1 MKEYFAYTRVSTVR
15 QGEKGVSLQ
24 EQRDAIERYAA
35 REGLVIKAWFE
46 ERVTAAKQGRP
57 VFTDMLK
64 RLRRAKASGLLVHKI
79 DRSARNLRDWV
90 ALGELSDAGVDVC
103 FVTESLDLSSRSGRL
118 SADIQAVVA
127 ADYIRNLREEA
138 RKGFYGRLKQGI
150 YPLAAPIGYLD
161 NGGGKAK
168 TPDPERAPHIRAAFE
183 LYATGNY
190 TLAGLTETMAARGLR
205 SRTGVAVSFKRWS
218 DIFNNPFYMG
228 IIRLETTQETFQG
241 VHEPLISPALYDRVQ
256 EILKRRMGT
265 RVRQPGHVFRRLVR
279 CSTCGLSVIPERQKS
294 RVYYRCHSKACQ
306 RVSIREDRI
315 DAFLSRKL
323 KALQLPNDVVVEVE
337 KELANHCQDWERETQ
352 DLLASLRMRRD
363 AVTARRDRLTD
374 AMIDGVIGKD
384 EHNERRSKLI
394 RDLNRIDTEIRCLNE
409 NQSEFKSRIDKNFD
423 LWKTVYLSYRNA
435 CPADKRAFVIDL
447 TSNFTLIGK
456 KLDVTLSEPL
466 LSFENAVEFRDCGH
480 SLTQARTLARVLIE
494 ASNRMICD
502 GAA

>member
-1 MKEYFAYTRVSTVR
+1 M
-15 QGEKGVSLQ
+15 
-24 EQRDAIERYAA
+24 
-35 REGLVIKAWFE
+35 
-46 ERVTAAKQGRP
+46 
-57 VFTDMLK
+57 
-64 RLRRAKASGLLVHKI
+64 
-79 DRSARNLRDWV
+79 
-90 ALGELSDAGVDVC
+90 
-103 FVTESLDLSSRSGRL
+103 
-118 SADIQAVVA
+118 
-127 ADYIRNLREEA
+127 
-138 RKGFYGRLKQGI
+138 
-150 YPLAAPIGYLD
+150 
-161 NGGGKAK
+161 
-168 TPDPERAPHIRAAFE
+168 
-183 LYATGNY
+183 
-190 TLAGLTETMAARGLR
+190 
-205 SRTGVAVSFKRWS
+205 
-218 DIFNNPFYMG
+218 
-228 IIRLETTQETFQG
+228 
-241 VHEPLISPALYDRVQ
+241 
-256 EILKRRMGT
+256 
-265 RVRQPGHVFRRLVR
+265 
-279 CSTCGLSVIPERQKS
+279 
-294 RVYYRCHSKACQ
+294 
-306 RVSIREDRI
+306 SIREDRI